1 MLDVRRLRVLLAVH
15 QHGGVAAAARALS
28 YTPPAV
34 SQQLAALER
43 EAGQALVDRAAHRAT
58 LTPAGMMLAEHAAD
72 VLARLE
78 QAEAALAG
86 HAEGGPVGVVRVG
99 SIPTVGTAVLP
110 GVIRSVRAG
119 LPGLVLRVEQV
130 EPEDSLPAVARG
142 DLDLALA
149 GEYALTPRRPDAR
162 LQRVDLVTEPV
173 LVALPEGH
181 PAVSGPGPVDL
192 AGMAAEPWVAPA
204 GGSSCFA
211 MLERACAAAGFAPD
225 VVGHCADFP
234 MALAL
239 VSAGQG
245 LAIVPGIAAGPPYA
259 SAVPGVVLRE
269 ASPPVHRRLF
279 AAVRRGSAG
288 HPALAAVLDRLGP
301 ALAPLGQWPPIMVE
315 GGDVGYGLDQPAAEH
330 LTT

>member
-15 QHGGVAAAARALS
+15 EHGGVAAAARALS
-28 YTPPAV
+28 FTPPAI

-58 LTPAGMMLAEHAAD
+58 LTPAGILLAEHASA

-78 QAEAALAG
+78 QAEADLAG

-99 SIPTVGTAVLP
+99 TIPTIGTAVLP
-110 GVIRSVRAG
+110 GVLRDLRAVA
-119 LPGLVLRVEQV
+119 PGLVLRVEQL
-130 EPEDSLPAVARG
+130 EPEQSLPAVARG
-142 DLDLALA
+142 NLDLAVG

-162 LQRVDLVTEPV
+162 LHRIDLVDEPV
-173 LVALPEGH
+173 LVALPRGH
-181 PAVSGPGPVDL
+181 PAAAAEVVDL
-192 AGMAAEPWVAPA
+192 AGLAGEAWVAPA
-204 GGSSCFA
+204 DPSSCFT

-245 LAIVPGIAAGPPYA
+245 LAIVPRIAAAPPFA
-259 SAVPGVVLRE
+259 VDVPGVVLRP
-269 ASPPVHRRLF
+269 ASPAISRRLF
-279 AAVRRGSAG
+279 AAVRRGSAR
-288 HPALAAVLDRLGP
+288 HPGIAALLDRLAP
-301 ALAPLGQWPPIMVE
+301 AVAPLAVPS
-315 GGDVGYGLDQPAAEH
+315 
-330 LTT
+330 